1 MQTVSEIIKAC
12 GGPAK
17 IAQASKG
24 VLKKDAVYKW
34 PTIGV
39 PDRHWKLLMKL
50 APEVSAQMLFDAN
63 VKARKVPAK
72 ARAAA

>member
-1 MQTVSEIIKAC
+1 MQTVSDIIKAC

-17 IAQASKG
+17 IAAASKG

-50 APEVSAQMLFDAN
+50 APDLTAQALFDAN
-63 VKARKVPAK
+63 VKARKEPGR
-72 ARAAA
+72 ARAA